1 MSTILKVIDVSSHNG
16 IIKWNYVKGNCDGV
30 IIRAGYRGYGS
41 GKNVTDVQFANNI
54 KGAISIGLKYIGVY
68 WLSQAVTAKEA
79 EDEVNYITNLLKPY
93 KGNITLPIYIDSEW
107 ANDNKNSKDYHKGRA
122 DSLSKED
129 RTNVSL
135 AFLAAAEKAGYAAG
149 IYANTGWFND
159 RLDDSKLKRYT
170 HWVAQYASRCTYSG
184 DIGAWQWS
192 STYKVNGISGNV
204 DVSYFYKTFTKPQA
218 TTTTKTTTS
227 TIKPTTSS
235 TGVKA
240 GDKVVLNN
248 AKLYVSASSK
258 IHSGFKTGTYYL
270 YSAEKTNNRY
280 KITTVASNAGKEPA
294 SQYVTGWVDES
305 VVISKKETTTSTT
318 YTVKSGD
325 TLTAIAN
332 KYGTTV
338 KKIAADNGIKDV
350 NKINVGQKLIIKK

>member
-41 GKNVTDVQFANNI
+41 GKNVTDVQFLNNI

-68 WLSQAVTAKEA
+68 WLSQAITAEEA
-79 EDEVNYITNLLKPY
+79 EEEVNYITNLLKPY
-93 KGNITLPIYIDSEW
+93 KANITLPIYIDSEW

-122 DSLSKED
+122 DSLSKEN

-170 HWVAQYASRCTYSG
+170 HWVAQYASKCTYSG

-204 DVSYFYKTFTKPQA
+204 DVSYFYKTFTKPQTA
-218 TTTTKTTTS
+218 S
-227 TIKPTTSS
+227 TAKPTTP
-235 TGVKA
+235 TAKPTAGVKA
-240 GDKVVLNN
+240 GDKISLSN
-248 AKLYVSASSK
+248 AKIYVSSETK
-258 IHSGFKTGTYYL
+258 VHTGFKTGTYYI
-270 YSAEKTNNRY
+270 YSAEKVNNRY
-280 KITTVASNAGKEPA
+280 RITTSSENVGKNPA
-294 SQYVTGWVDES
+294 SKYVTGWVDES
-305 VVISKKETTTSTT
+305 AVISKKETTSSTT